1 MRFPRVSVPL
11 ASQLSQAPALVRRR
25 HSGKQKAHTTHN
37 TTHGVDLPFNRTQA
51 LASAVSPSA
60 SSPILA
66 MPVRPPQSQRQR
78 RDWRRRLRVYAS
90 VPELIATGSARGSH
104 TAHRRGWRTVSTAV
118 STSSATAAVA
128 LPTAHEPV
136 DAATTLAENAQH
148 SATPGLELTDRELRR
163 RVWSLSG
170 PAIGEQLLA
179 LGVGVSDTF
188 LSGHLSTYAGHI
200 LGYGQATAVAA
211 VGAAGLITW
220 IVLTAFFSINIGVT
234 ALVARATGAQDRSL
248 AGRAAAQGALL
259 GLVAGI
265 AMLLL
270 AAPLADVITLALGVN
285 GQVATLAA
293 DFIRVWSLGMP
304 AAGIGSA
311 CTAAMRG
318 AGDTRRPVLVM
329 LFVNGVNV
337 VASWLLLNGA
347 SQFGLA
353 PIGVVGS
360 AVGAATGWVF
370 GAILAVIL
378 LARAHPQAPRLTR
391 PALRPDFALARR
403 ILHVGLPSALELIIF
418 QLGVL
423 SFNREVVALGPIP
436 YAANTTIN
444 TVESL
449 GTLPAVGFSV
459 AATAL
464 VGQALGARNPGLA
477 RRATLAAMRPC
488 IVMMVALG
496 TIAVLAPRI
505 MLGLF
510 VADPTV
516 LSAGDVAMRI
526 SLMILPASG
535 ITFVLNGALR
545 GAGDTKFPVL
555 TRTVGPWGLRLPLT
569 LLLLPLLGLPG
580 GRLAMAM
587 DFWTQ
592 AGLAW
597 WRFRS
602 GRWRKARV

>member
-1 MRFPRVSVPL
+1 MRLSQVSAPL
-11 ASQLSQAPALVRRR
+11 ASPILRLVRLSAPL
-25 HSGKQKAHTTHN
+25 HSTGAEHTASATVPTHNASATHTTSSA
-37 TTHGVDLPFNRTQA
+37 TTTSARTRSHRAA
-51 LASAVSPSA
+51 LSGA
-60 SSPILA
+60 
-66 MPVRPPQSQRQR
+66 PVRQQHAQRQR
-78 RDWRRRLRVYAS
+78 REWRRRLRAYAS
-90 VPELIATGSARGSH
+90 VPALIGVRNTHSMP
-104 TAHRRGWRTVSTAV
+104 AHRWRRWRAA
-118 STSSATAAVA
+118 STSAAA
-128 LPTAHEPV
+128 EAPSLAAPTSPE
-136 DAATTLAENAQH
+136 
-148 SATPGLELTDRELRR
+148 TPGVMLQSEAPTLEMTDRELRR

-188 LSGHLSTYAGHI
+188 LSGHLSSYAGHI

-259 GLVAGI
+259 GLVAGVG
-265 AMLLL
+265 MLLL
-270 AAPLADVITLALGVN
+270 AAPLANAITFALGVN

-293 DFIRVWSLGMP
+293 AFIRVWSLGMP

-337 VASWLLLNGA
+337 IASWLLLNGA
-347 SQFGLA
+347 PQFGLA

-360 AVGAATGWVF
+360 AIGAATGWVF
-370 GAILAVIL
+370 GATLAVIL

-391 PALRPDFALARR
+391 PALRPDFALAKR
-403 ILHVGLPSALELIIF
+403 ILNVGLPSALELIIF

-464 VGQALGARNPGLA
+464 VGQALGGRNAGLA
-477 RRATLAAMRPC
+477 QRATLAAIRPC
-488 IVMMVALG
+488 IVMMMALG
-496 TIAVLAPRI
+496 ALAALVPQI
-505 MLGLF
+505 LLGLF

-526 SLMILPASG
+526 SLFILPASG

-580 GRLAMAM
+580 GRLAMAT

-592 AGLAW
+592 AGLAY